1 MLTELIAFFFA
12 GIAAGIACGLLPG
25 LHVNNVGVM
34 MLSLAGILNFP
45 LVPFSVFLVS
55 MATTQTFID
64 FIPSIFLGVPDEDT
78 VLSMLPAH
86 KLFLSGR
93 AMEAIR
99 ITGLASLYGTIA
111 SLSLLPIAFL
121 VVPAAKGLVKEAVV
135 PLLVFVI
142 IFMIMRERKFEKILW
157 AIIVFSVSGYL
168 GYTCFDLLSLSS
180 SQVFLPLFSGMF
192 GVSALLTGIFAKTA
206 KATQDVTVD
215 VTLSEKSLWRN
226 SYLGAVGGLLVGILP
241 AMSPSQ
247 IGIMFQEFGDLISG
261 KKKQSGLGEDG
272 DETAMRKFMTIV
284 GSLNTAD
291 AMFSIFSLY
300 LIGNPRSG
308 TSVIIEN
315 LVGVLSLDLLFLL
328 CGSMLAA
335 GFLAYLA
342 HIRLGLFFCKI
353 SNELDLKKLSFFGLV
368 FVFSM
373 VFWGAGPLGILI
385 VLVSTAVGLIP
396 QLTGV
401 SRTHCMGC
409 LILPT
414 LLFYLGL

>member
-1 MLTELIAFFFA
+1 
-12 GIAAGIACGLLPG
+12 
-25 LHVNNVGVM
+25 
-34 MLSLAGILNFP
+34 
-45 LVPFSVFLVS
+45 
-55 MATTQTFID
+55 
-64 FIPSIFLGVPDEDT
+64 
-78 VLSMLPAH
+78 
-86 KLFLSGR
+86 
-93 AMEAIR
+93 
-99 ITGLASLYGTIA
+99 
-111 SLSLLPIAFL
+111 
-121 VVPAAKGLVKEAVV
+121 
-135 PLLVFVI
+135 
-142 IFMIMRERKFEKILW
+142 
-157 AIIVFSVSGYL
+157 
-168 GYTCFDLLSLSS
+168 
-180 SQVFLPLFSGMF
+180 
-192 GVSALLTGIFAKTA
+192 
-206 KATQDVTVD
+206 
-215 VTLSEKSLWRN
+215 
-226 SYLGAVGGLLVGILP
+226 
-241 AMSPSQ
+241 
-247 IGIMFQEFGDLISG
+247 
-261 KKKQSGLGEDG
+261 
-272 DETAMRKFMTIV
+272 MTIV